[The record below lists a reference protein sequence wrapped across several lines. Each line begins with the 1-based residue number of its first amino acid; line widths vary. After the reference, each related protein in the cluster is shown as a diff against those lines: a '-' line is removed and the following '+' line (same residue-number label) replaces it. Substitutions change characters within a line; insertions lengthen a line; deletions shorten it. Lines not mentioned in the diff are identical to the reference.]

1 MRINGIITFMIYQDD
16 KEETASRIRNVLR
29 SYNREFFT
37 DSETINLFEE
47 IDGSFIGG
55 LTATR
60 DFDSIYI
67 DYFVVEEKYRKSGI
81 GRKLLTRL
89 EEIAK
94 EKNVKRI
101 MLNTYSFQSPY
112 FYEKMGYKPN
122 LIIDPVFSNYK
133 HYHFI
138 KEL

>member
-1 MRINGIITFMIYQDD
+1 MILQDD
-16 KEETASRIRNVLR
+16 SKESAERMRNTLR
-29 SYNREFFT
+29 KYNREFFA
-37 DSETINLFEE
+37 DSETINLYEE
-47 IDGSFIGG
+47 DGDKLIGG

-67 DYFVVEEKYRKSGI
+67 DYLFVDKDYRKRGI
-81 GRKLLTRL
+81 GRRL
-89 EEIAK
+89 ILQLENIAR
-94 EKNVKRI
+94 EKKVKRI
-101 MLNTYSFQSPY
+101 MLNTYSFQSPG

-138 KEL
+138 KELL

>member
-1 MRINGIITFMIYQDD
+1 MYQDN
-16 KEETASRIRNVLR
+16 KEETAELIRSVLM
-29 SYNREFFT
+29 SYNRQFFIE
-37 DSETINLFEE
+37 SETINLVEE
-47 IDGSFIGG
+47 QSGHFIGG

-67 DYFVVEEKYRKSGI
+67 DYFVVEKEYRKSGI
-81 GRKLLTRL
+81 GRKLLLRL

-101 MLNTYSFQSPY
+101 MLNTYSFQSPG
-112 FYEKMGYKPN
+112 FYEKVGYKPT
-122 LIIDPVFSNYK
+122 LIIDPVFINYK

-138 KEL
+138 KELS

>member
-1 MRINGIITFMIYQDD
+1 MYQDN
-16 KEETASRIRNVLR
+16 KEATAELIRSVLR
-29 SYNREFFT
+29 SYNRQFFT
-37 DSETINLFEE
+37 DSETINLVEE
-47 IDGSFIGG
+47 VDGHFIGG

-67 DYFVVEEKYRKSGI
+67 DYFVVEQEYRKSGI
-81 GRKLLTRL
+81 GRKLLLRL

-101 MLNTYSFQSPY
+101 MLNTYSFQSPG

-138 KEL
+138 KELL

>member
-1 MRINGIITFMIYQDD
+1 MYQDN
-16 KEETASRIRNVLR
+16 KEETAELIRSVLR
-29 SYNREFFT
+29 SYNRQFFI
-37 DSETINLFEE
+37 DSETINLVEE
-47 IDGSFIGG
+47 QSGHFIGG
-55 LTATR
+55 LTTTR

-67 DYFVVEEKYRKSGI
+67 DYFVVEKEYRKSGI
-81 GRKLLTRL
+81 GRKLLLRL

-101 MLNTYSFQSPY
+101 MLNTYSFQSPG

-122 LIIDPVFSNYK
+122 LIIDPGFSNYK

-138 KEL
+138 KELL

>member
-1 MRINGIITFMIYQDD
+1 MYQDN
-16 KEETASRIRNVLR
+16 KEETAELIRSVLR
-29 SYNREFFT
+29 SYNRQFFI
-37 DSETINLFEE
+37 DSETINLVEE
-47 IDGSFIGG
+47 QSGHFIGG

-60 DFDSIYI
+60 DFDSSYV
-67 DYFVVEEKYRKSGI
+67 DYFVVEKEYRKSGI
-81 GRKLLTRL
+81 GRKLLLRL

-101 MLNTYSFQSPY
+101 MLNTYSFQSPG

-122 LIIDPVFSNYK
+122 LIIDPVFINYK

-138 KEL
+138 KELS

>member
-1 MRINGIITFMIYQDD
+1 MYQDN
-16 KEETASRIRNVLR
+16 KEETAELIRSVLR
-29 SYNREFFT
+29 SYNRQFFI
-37 DSETINLFEE
+37 DSETINLVEE
-47 IDGSFIGG
+47 QSGHFIGG

-67 DYFVVEEKYRKSGI
+67 DYFVVEKEYRKSGI
-81 GRKLLTRL
+81 GRKLLLRL

-101 MLNTYSFQSPY
+101 MLNTYSFQSPG

-122 LIIDPVFSNYK
+122 LIIDPVFSNFK

-138 KEL
+138 KELL

>member
-1 MRINGIITFMIYQDD
+1 MYQDN
-16 KEETASRIRNVLR
+16 KEETAELIRSVLR
-29 SYNREFFT
+29 SYNRQFFI
-37 DSETINLFEE
+37 DSETINLVEE
-47 IDGSFIGG
+47 QSGHFIGG

-67 DYFVVEEKYRKSGI
+67 DYFVVEKEYRKSGI
-81 GRKLLTRL
+81 GRKLLLRL

-101 MLNTYSFQSPY
+101 MLNTYSFQSPG
-112 FYEKMGYKPN
+112 FYEK
-122 LIIDPVFSNYK
+122 IIDPVFINYK

-138 KEL
+138 KELS